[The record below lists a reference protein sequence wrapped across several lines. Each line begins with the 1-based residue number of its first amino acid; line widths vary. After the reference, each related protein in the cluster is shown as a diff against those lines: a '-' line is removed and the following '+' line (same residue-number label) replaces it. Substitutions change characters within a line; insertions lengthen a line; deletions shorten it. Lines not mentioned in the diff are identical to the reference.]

1 MAADEILG
9 GGVACEAGKQSVVL
23 YDDAACATASDDQ
36 SSASNYVDV
45 LSNPDIAAVDYFC
58 HKAGII
64 TAFKADSE
72 TKPGE

>member
-1 MAADEILG
+1 MKQFVYAALIGASMAADEILG

-45 LSNPDIAAVDYFC
+45 LSNPD
-58 HKAGII
+58 
-64 TAFKADSE
+64 
-72 TKPGE
+72 